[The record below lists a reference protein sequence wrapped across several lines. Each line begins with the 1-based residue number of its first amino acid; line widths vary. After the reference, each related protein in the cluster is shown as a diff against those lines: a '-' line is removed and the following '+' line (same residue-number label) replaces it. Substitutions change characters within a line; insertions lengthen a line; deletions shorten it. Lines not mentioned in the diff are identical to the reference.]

1 MFFENENIKFDYM
14 NEKLTIKPEYDIFS
28 KEIKKVE
35 KISFDIIDESHTV
48 VTHSVIMIE
57 TISKHCCGSSY
68 LNLSSEYYYLS
79 YMTEKE
85 YDNILLVIANN
96 AGKYRKIIDNRDSCA
111 KDWLYLKLLRDAES
125 RYGFEYRCSDLDPF
139 KLNLSRAYFHCFWI
153 CNFIKEDFQSI
164 FDSIVNCFSRDK
176 IEETKKI
183 LISSNAMEKS
193 TELIDIYGIDFSNK
207 EEALNNY
214 AEEIKKAFNKNGYKH
229 AEETYRNSLL
239 NLKAD
244 LEYWNNAKEI
254 EGIDTSWCEQ
264 YIKVLSEKG
273 ALVRKIYTDFVR
285 NNNEAVLKQK
295 QIASEI
301 GDDFENEEFI
311 IYQYKKNIGQKL
323 FSINA
328 TFDELSKLL
337 ETEINSLCVERE
349 FWQTQLNENEYVDK
363 NWTEKYISVINC
375 KCIELR
381 SSFNEYIIDNN
392 EELLNDIKKVD
403 MDSSKNYSIPHF
415 DPKSSLS
422 SIEEMVSALNKEGE
436 NYDRRNNFYNDV
448 VKKMYSDS
456 DAKDEYGI
464 LLDLKINALKAKYLK
479 SMENVCGKISSKKL
493 DLLEQ
498 LSTIDFM
505 QGVELYK
512 EYVKF
517 SEYFYGIIRENT
529 CKIYCDT
536 NCLYYEYYYHGS
548 ILISNQLNILNKKA
562 SGKKH
567 ISESDLNNALM
578 YFYDSYSIEEAKEK
592 QRARDYLGNKKNGLI
607 GENEVNYALKWLD
620 KGYTKI
626 ARKDPEKP
634 ISLYNPN
641 FIDEA
646 QEYDHII
653 VGKQGVFNIETKNYS
668 GKLIVDANGNWI
680 RIKKDGTQEGERN
693 PIQQLR
699 RHEKLLRSIIGSDV
713 PIINIICMAHPK
725 MIIEGVENCS
735 IPLVKSDLL
744 VEFIETYK
752 SDVSLSDD
760 EISECIKKIESYMN

>member
-14 NEKLTIKPEYDIFS
+14 NERLTIKPEYDIFS
-28 KEIKKVE
+28 KRIKKVDKFSFKFQE
-35 KISFDIIDESHTV
+35 TIYSVISIETDNRNYFLSDISDSEYDDIVLAIANRNTQILIYIRQNEYGVEHTFWKELFVESWYKYKFNEHDYQVSFDIV
-48 VTHSVIMIE
+48 
-57 TISKHCCGSSY
+57 CACSY
-68 LNLSSEYYYLS
+68 LTY
-79 YMTEKE
+79 
-85 YDNILLVIANN
+85 
-96 AGKYRKIIDNRDSCA
+96 GDNR
-111 KDWLYLKLLRDAES
+111 
-125 RYGFEYRCSDLDPF
+125 RYEKYIYNF
-139 KLNLSRAYFHCFWI
+139 K
-153 CNFIKEDFQSI
+153 KEDFQEI
-164 FDSIVNCFSRDK
+164 FNSIVNYFSPDK
-176 IEETKKI
+176 ITKTKRSLILSKTQEKI
-183 LISSNAMEKS
+183 NTLNE
-193 TELIDIYGIDFSNK
+193 IYGIDFSNK

-254 EGIDTSWCEQ
+254 EGIDKSWCEK
-264 YIKVLSEKG
+264 YIEVLSEKG
-273 ALVRKIYTDFVR
+273 TLVRKIYTDFVR

-337 ETEINSLCVERE
+337 ETEINLLCVERK

-392 EELLNDIKKVD
+392 GELLNDIKKVD

-517 SEYFYGIIRENT
+517 SEYFYGIIRGNT
-529 CKIYCDT
+529 CKIYCDA
-536 NCLYYEYYYHGS
+536 NCLYYEYYYYGS

-634 ISLYNPN
+634 ITLYNPD

-725 MIIEGVENCS
+725 MIIEGVEHCS

-760 EISECIKKIESYMN
+760 EISECIKNIENYMN

>member
-28 KEIKKVE
+28 KRIKKVDKFSFKFQE
-35 KISFDIIDESHTV
+35 TIYSVISIETDNRNYFLSDISDSEYDDIVLAIANRNTQILIYIRQNGYGVEHTFWKELFVESWYKYKFNEHDYQVSFDIE
-48 VTHSVIMIE
+48 
-57 TISKHCCGSSY
+57 CACSY
-68 LNLSSEYYYLS
+68 LTY
-79 YMTEKE
+79 
-85 YDNILLVIANN
+85 
-96 AGKYRKIIDNRDSCA
+96 GDNR
-111 KDWLYLKLLRDAES
+111 
-125 RYGFEYRCSDLDPF
+125 RYEKYIYNF
-139 KLNLSRAYFHCFWI
+139 K
-153 CNFIKEDFQSI
+153 KEDFQEI
-164 FDSIVNCFSRDK
+164 FNSIVNYFSPDK
-176 IEETKKI
+176 ITKTKRSLILSKTQEKI
-183 LISSNAMEKS
+183 NTLNE
-193 TELIDIYGIDFSNK
+193 IYGIDFSNK

-254 EGIDTSWCEQ
+254 EGIDKSWCEK
-264 YIKVLSEKG
+264 YIEVLSEKG
-273 ALVRKIYTDFVR
+273 ALIRKIYTDFVR

-295 QIASEI
+295 QLASEI

-337 ETEINSLCVERE
+337 ETEINLLCVERK

-517 SEYFYGIIRENT
+517 SEYFYGIIRGNT
-529 CKIYCDT
+529 CKIYCDA
-536 NCLYYEYYYHGS
+536 NCLYYEYYYYGS

-634 ISLYNPN
+634 ITLYNPD

-668 GKLIVDANGNWI
+668 GKLIVDVNGNWI

-699 RHEKLLRSIIGSDV
+699 RHEKLLRSIIGLDV